1 MYIEHSKCLVL
12 ACCKLLVT
20 FTPEIIWRVTYCTV
34 QYYDD
39 SGKILHKTHRTGT
52 GSLHPCVGF
61 MAFVSHTVAVM
72 VMITC
77 FSLIFLSTK
86 YIPVSPLA
94 EDCSTPNQVSL
105 LFLKTVD
112 EDVVVSPQPVDC

>member
-1 MYIEHSKCLVL
+1 MMIVGKYCTKHIGQVLAAYILVL
-12 ACCKLLVT
+12 V
-20 FTPEIIWRVTYCTV
+20 
-34 QYYDD
+34 
-39 SGKILHKTHRTGT
+39 
-52 GSLHPCVGF
+52 F

-72 VMITC
+72 VVITC

>member
-1 MYIEHSKCLVL
+1 MEGHIL
-12 ACCKLLVT
+12 
-20 FTPEIIWRVTYCTV
+20 YCSI
-34 QYYDD
+34 YDD

-72 VMITC
+72 VVITC

-112 EDVVVSPQPVDC
+112 EDVVVSPQPVDY